1 MGKHLFDT
9 AGRISAEALEEYP
22 VALWQPPEIDARGH
36 LVQVQPRP
44 ESGGRD
50 AAADPAHPRAGK
62 AGQAAGEARDAGG
75 PSAEEREEA
84 LEQAR
89 AEGFEKGRAE
99 GLEKGRQ
106 EGLQQGLEEGRQQAL
121 QEARQKLQP
130 ELAALNRLATSLT
143 HALNE
148 QDYQLE
154 QALMH
159 LVQEIARQVI
169 QRELQMDNSTLMP
182 LIRQALKTLPPGADN
197 VRILV
202 HPDDLPLLQQAIE
215 EGGENWR
222 ALARSDVARGGCR
235 IETNQSVLDFTTGH
249 RFRRVIEQVME
260 KQLADPEA
268 EQEAFEEAPEPL
280 VPRKHTAEPPAGDA
294 SGDAAEQPRP
304 EDQ

>member
-36 LVQVQPRP
+36 LVQVQTRP
-44 ESGGRD
+44 EPGGRD
-50 AAADPAHPRAGK
+50 GADEPGQAGAGGPA
-62 AGQAAGEARDAGG
+62 QAAGDDRRETG
-75 PSAEEREEA
+75 PSAEERKAA
-84 LEQAR
+84 LEEGR
-89 AEGFEKGRAE
+89 VEGFEKGRVE

-106 EGLQQGLEEGRQQAL
+106 EGLEQGREEGRQQAL

-130 ELAALNRLATSLT
+130 ELAALNRLATSLS

-169 QRELQMDNSTLMP
+169 QRELHMDNSTLMP
-182 LIRQALKTLPPGADN
+182 LIRQALKTLPPGGDN

-222 ALARSDVARGGCR
+222 ALARDDVARGGCR

-260 KQLADPEA
+260 KQLVDPEA
-268 EQEAFEEAPEPL
+268 AQEAFEEAPEPL
-280 VPRKHTAEPPAGDA
+280 VPKSNTAEPSAVDETGEV
-294 SGDAAEQPRP
+294 AEQPRP
-304 EDQ
+304 EGQ

>member
-9 AGRISAEALEEYP
+9 AGRISAEALEEMP

-44 ESGGRD
+44 EPAGRD
-50 AAADPAHPRAGK
+50 GAAEPSRARPDN
-62 AGQAAGEARDAGG
+62 AGQAAGDAGSDAG
-75 PSAEEREEA
+75 PSAAEQEAA
-84 LEQAR
+84 LEQGR

-106 EGLQQGLEEGRQQAL
+106 EGLEQGREEGRQQAL

-154 QALMH
+154 QALMQ

-169 QRELQMDNSTLMP
+169 QRELHMDNSSLMP
-182 LIRQALKTLPPGADN
+182 LIRQALKTLPPGGDN

-202 HPDDLPLLQQAIE
+202 HPDDLTLLQQAIE

-222 ALARSDVARGGCR
+222 ALARNDVERGGCR

-260 KQLADPEA
+260 KQLADPQVA
-268 EQEAFEEAPEPL
+268 QEAFQEAPEPL
-280 VPRKHTAEPPAGDA
+280 VPRQSRDTRPAGSA
-294 SGDAAEQPRP
+294 AAQSVEQSLPGDQ
-304 EDQ
+304 